1 MIMLCF
7 SISAYCYFCFL
18 FSVMKYSW
26 LLFDADGTL
35 FDYDTAEGKA
45 LSATFKDAGLPYDAA
60 YLDVYREINGE
71 MWAAFER
78 GEVTQPQLHLQR
90 FQRMME
96 ALGLSTDIPLFGER
110 YLYNLGHTTDLIDG
124 ALDVVPQLAKKHRLF
139 LITNGIPLVQ
149 HTRLS
154 LSPIGDYFA
163 GIVISGEVGHA
174 KPDPRIFDA
183 AFEGMGCP
191 QKSEVL
197 IIGDSLSADIRGGH
211 AYGIDTCWYNDNG
224 RVPDSDLPITYT
236 IMSLYEL
243 FR

>member
-1 MIMLCF
+1 
-7 SISAYCYFCFL
+7 
-18 FSVMKYSW
+18 MKYSW

-60 YLDVYREINGE
+60 DLDVYREINGE

-78 GEVTQPQLHLQR
+78 REVTQPELHLQR

-183 AFEGMGCP
+183 AFEGMGRP

-197 IIGDSLSADIRGGH
+197 IIGDTPHDVDCAAANGCRSLGVATGWFTVDDLESAGADRVVDDLS
-211 AYGIDTCWYNDNG
+211 DTAGLLEWIVHD
-224 RVPDSDLPITYT
+224 R
-236 IMSLYEL
+236 
-243 FR
+243 